1 MFDLFNRDSSRPDT
15 RNLKRIDR
23 FVRDYRR
30 EFAALVWGYDRAIE
44 IEAKGGDREY
54 LGIDLQ
60 PTPHIITCTR
70 TQLEALNQSVDNRLR
85 EAIGVLDGYN
95 PEKEVLVVGIAD
107 GQVQLIVFLCDDPTP
122 AEEFRSVGLSVD
134 VLLDRLE
141 ASMATELSDP
151 EKEEAS

>member
-1 MFDLFNRDSSRPDT
+1 MFDLFDRDPNRPST

-44 IEAKGGDREY
+44 AQGGDREY

-60 PTPHIITCTR
+60 PTPHFITCTR
-70 TQLEALNQSVDNRLR
+70 PQIEALNTKVDNRLR
-85 EAIGVLDGYN
+85 EAIGVLDGYD
-95 PEKEVLVVGIAD
+95 PTKEVLVVGIAD
-107 GQVQLIVFLCDDPTP
+107 GQVQIIVFLCDDPTP
-122 AEEFRSVGLSVD
+122 EQEFKTLGVDVD

-141 ASMATELSDP
+141 ANMTHELTDILTP
-151 EKEEAS
+151 